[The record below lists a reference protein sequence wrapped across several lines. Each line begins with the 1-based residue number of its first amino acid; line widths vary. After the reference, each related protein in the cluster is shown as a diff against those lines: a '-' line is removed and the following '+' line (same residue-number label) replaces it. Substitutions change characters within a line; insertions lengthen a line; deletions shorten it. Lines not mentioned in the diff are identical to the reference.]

1 MEGAACG
8 RGSGSLQVSGA
19 VLITRLD
26 AAEAQSAFRRLE
38 RAVADTTP
46 IMRAIGTGLQSNTH
60 DRMDAGQA
68 PDGGAWPALNPTY
81 AAGKRGPGIL
91 RESGMRGGLQGSI
104 TYRAGRSEVQVG
116 TNKIYGAIHQFGGTI
131 KAKGSGKLAF
141 KMGGRFIRTES
152 VTIPARPYLGIS
164 SEDEDMIL
172 DVIESALARALGT
185 GASSPRR

>member
-1 MEGAACG
+1 M
-8 RGSGSLQVSGA
+8 SGA
-19 VLITRLD
+19 VLITHID
-26 AAEAQSAFRRLE
+26 TTEAQAAFRRLE

-46 IMRAIGTGLQSNTH
+46 TMRAIGTGLQSNTH
-60 DRMDAGQA
+60 DRMDAGQG
-68 PDGGAWPALNPTY
+68 PDGAGWPALNPTY

-104 TYRAGRSEVQVG
+104 TYRASRSEVEVG

-131 KAKGSGKLAF
+131 KAKGSSKLAF

-164 SEDEDMIL
+164 SDDQVMIL
-172 DVIESALARALGT
+172 DVIEGALARALGS
-185 GASSPRR
+185 GSSSGGRRR